1 MANSNQYEAEVR
13 RKFSDAFDDAVRYV
27 TDDVL
32 KDPLIGGI
40 PLYLKFCTCHTI
52 CIYLIIDLFFL
63 LSRTLSPIKSRHKYG
78 TNISTKTI
86 KNDKI

>member
-1 MANSNQYEAEVR
+1 M
-13 RKFSDAFDDAVRYV
+13 
-27 TDDVL
+27 L
-32 KDPLIGGI
+32 
-40 PLYLKFCTCHTI
+40 LKFFTRHTI
-52 CIYLIIDLFFL
+52 CSYLIINLFFK

>member
-1 MANSNQYEAEVR
+1 M
-13 RKFSDAFDDAVRYV
+13 
-27 TDDVL
+27 L
-32 KDPLIGGI
+32 
-40 PLYLKFCTCHTI
+40 LKFCTRHTI
-52 CIYLIIDLFFL
+52 CIYLIINLSFK